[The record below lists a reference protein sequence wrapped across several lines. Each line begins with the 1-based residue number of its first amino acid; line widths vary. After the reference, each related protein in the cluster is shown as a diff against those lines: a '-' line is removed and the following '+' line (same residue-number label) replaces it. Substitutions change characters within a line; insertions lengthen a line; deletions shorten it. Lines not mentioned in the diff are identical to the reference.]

1 MRKLKIV
8 FVIVAILCLMGILSA
23 CNNDTISYDFKDG
36 AFGYTINEDGKSVT
50 LVTWLD
56 RTNGDVVIPATAT
69 KSGKTYDVTAIGTG
83 AFAANYGKLKAKDCF
98 GNYTDVSNNQI
109 TSLTFDAN
117 SKIKTIEGR
126 AFEKCKKIETVILP
140 STLNELKGFAF
151 YKCESLKEITIDK
164 GVTKIGDDCFS
175 GCTAL
180 KTVTLKHTDSKNLP
194 EIGDRTFKWY
204 DKNVKSFMGSSDPY
218 KVINLTIKVEN
229 DEMLKAFKNTKSS
242 TNINLRYWHDYAAK
256 FSI

>member
-8 FVIVAILCLMGILSA
+8 FVIVAVLCLMGILSA

-36 AFGYTINEDGKSVT
+36 AFGYTINEDGKTVT
-50 LVTWLD
+50 LATWLD

-69 KSGKTYDVTAIGTG
+69 KGDKTYDVTVIGTG
-83 AFAANYGKLKAKDCF
+83 AFAASYGKLKAKDCF

-140 STLNELKGFAF
+140 NTLNELKGFAF

-194 EIGDRTFKWY
+194 EVGDRTFKWY
-204 DKNVKSFMGSSDPY
+204 DKTVKSFMGSNDPY
-218 KVINLTIKVEN
+218 KVIDLTIKVEN
-229 DEMLKAFKNTKSS
+229 EEMLKAFKGTGSS